1 VEDVNISDG
10 NALTDEVEI
19 NFNMLHALMLNE
31 VGGEV
36 DRTNIVTVTDRAHCR
51 LAGVVDPLGP

>member
-10 NALTDEVEI
+10 DALTDEVEF
-19 NFNMLHALMLNE
+19 NFNMLHALMLNG

-36 DRTNIVTVTDRAHCR
+36 DRTNIVTVTDGAHCR

>member
-10 NALTDEVEI
+10 DALTDEVEI